1 MVAKHS
7 MEWFDTRPFGKPSGY
22 LLVRGGYC
30 IWAWVK
36 VSNSRKHWLISD
48 PLDWVRLRAFKVPSA
63 PGRCL
68 LFCGFLFLEGLWTP
82 PPNFSIPELRISRG
96 NHPIPFCAW
105 RGTTTSQDKGVAP
118 SLGLMSMKSCR
129 KLTKFG
135 QTWLPHELSH
145 FRLVLQTQ
153 TMDIDL
159 GLPKRMHIFNL
170 WQF

>member
-7 MEWFDTRPFGKPSGY
+7 MKWFDTFDQGKPGRGY

-30 IWAWVK
+30 IWVWRSK
-36 VSNSRKHWLISD
+36 FETQGSTDSSQTPR
-48 PLDWVRLRAFKVPSA
+48 PLDSVRLRAFKVPQT
-63 PGRCL
+63 PPVGIL
-68 LFCGFLFLEGLWTP
+68 LFCGFLFLEGLWT

-96 NHPIPFCAW
+96 NHPIPFCA
-105 RGTTTSQDKGVAP
+105 RSGTTTSRDKGVAP

-145 FRLVLQTQ
+145 FRLVLQTRSPW
-153 TMDIDL
+153 I
-159 GLPKRMHIFNL
+159 
-170 WQF
+170 